1 MNQSFFM
8 MAVKDEINFKA
19 ILNCERAIPDLQFTV
34 NLSLIIFFILVN
46 FSFDHYNQMP

>member
-19 ILNCERAIPDLQFTV
+19 ILNCETSNSRFAIYGEPIT
-34 NLSLIIFFILVN
+34 NYIFYFG
-46 FSFDHYNQMP
+46 